1 MLRRVLVLLLFAFT
15 LSIQAEELARV
26 VILEFVNKTGSN
38 AYGYLSSSI
47 AGAVDESMKS
57 RFEYIRI
64 EPESAQKKANTILIG
79 GTLNERNAARIA
91 GDTGSDIVISGAI
104 SKDEGGAEIEI
115 TTTIYLAT
123 AKKVIELDKIHN
135 KIDSTIFKAT
145 DKVAGAIV
153 EKITDLARRQE
164 EPEEVNSRKK
174 IRLSKTFE
182 PSWFDKTAEATFYIS
197 AFKDTKSNLGKGGLL
212 GAAYRKHF
220 SSLQWLHWGIGGS
233 LFGGNNED
241 IQISGVDSLG
251 STFSGTGNI
260 DYGGIILEGLLGI
273 EWVLG
278 DRLKFFYEVGPG
290 WHGAFQVLSSSTGSF
305 TGTTDTFG
313 GLSITNKI
321 GGALLVFNQVAVEA
335 YGTIIY
341 FGSAGQNLLT
351 GGGVAITF
359 TD

>member
-104 SKDEGGAEIEI
+104 
-115 TTTIYLAT
+115 
-123 AKKVIELDKIHN
+123 
-135 KIDSTIFKAT
+135 
-145 DKVAGAIV
+145 V
-153 EKITDLARRQE
+153 EKITDLARRQV